1 MILRTLVIV
10 FAAITLVA
18 RFAWAQLQQSA
29 PQSAGSQAV
38 QLPLSGRTG
47 QGGGVV
53 VNQATIPGVTTSVNT
68 LSTTVQVQGPY
79 SGSIAARTP
88 ALAEGKLSLKEAIRR
103 GLQYNLGNIGMSQ
116 AVRQSRGQ
124 SLVARSGLLPNV
136 SANLRENLQQVNLAA
151 FGIRVPGARSIVGP
165 FNYFDL
171 RATLN
176 QTVFDF
182 TTLNN
187 YRATKAAT
195 EAAEMANKDAKD
207 LVVFAVSGAYLQV
220 IAAQAR
226 IRSVESQIETA
237 KIVFS
242 QMQQQGSVG
251 VVAQIDVNRSQ
262 VELQTQQ
269 QRLVSLQNDYAKQK
283 INLARIIGLPPAAN
297 FNTSDDIPFAP
308 ASPMTVDEGLLQA
321 RENRAD
327 LKAAEAQVRAAELA
341 RSAAR
346 AERLP
351 SLAFSADY
359 GAIGTNP
366 SNSHGTFTL
375 VGSLRVP
382 IWQGGRT
389 EGNIMQADAALE
401 QRRAE
406 LEDVRGRIEA
416 ELRSALLDLES
427 AQSQIEVAKNNQE
440 LAKETL
446 RLTRERFDAGI
457 TTTVEVVQAQESVSA
472 ADLDYI
478 TSVFAHNVAKISL
491 ARAIGKAEENVPRFL
506 QLQ

>member
-1 MILRTLVIV
+1 MTLRSSQIVVIAVTL
-10 FAAITLVA
+10 FTLPAYGQLPQPAA
-18 RFAWAQLQQSA
+18 
-29 PQSAGSQAV
+29 PSAGTQAV
-38 QLPLSGRTG
+38 QLPLSGRSG
-47 QGGGVV
+47 QAGGVV
-53 VNQATIPGVTTSVNT
+53 VNQTAIPGVTTSVNT
-68 LSTTVQVQGPY
+68 LSTNVQVQGPY
-79 SGSIAARTP
+79 SGSVTGRAADLTG
-88 ALAEGKLSLKEAIRR
+88 GKLTLKEAIRR
-103 GLQYNLGNIGMSQ
+103 GLEYNLGSIGMNQ
-116 AVRQSRGQ
+116 ALRQSRGQ
-124 SLVARSGLLPNV
+124 SRVARSGLLPSI
-136 SANLRENLQQVNLAA
+136 SANLRENVQQTNLAA
-151 FGIRVPGARSIVGP
+151 FGFSLPGRPSVVGP

-176 QTVFDF
+176 QTVLDF
-182 TTLNN
+182 TTLHN
-187 YRATKAAT
+187 YRASKANT
-195 EAAEMANKDAKD
+195 DAAEMSARDARD

-226 IRSVESQIETA
+226 INSVRSQIDTA
-237 KIVFS
+237 KAMFS
-242 QMQQQGSVG
+242 QMQQQRSVG

-269 QRLVSLQNDYAKQK
+269 QRLVSLQNDLAKQK

-297 FNTSDDIPFAP
+297 IDVADDIPFAP
-308 ASPMTVDEGLLQA
+308 APELTVDQALQQA
-321 RENRAD
+321 RENRSD
-327 LKAAEAQVRAAELA
+327 LKAAEAQVHAAELA

-359 GAIGTNP
+359 GAIGANP
-366 SNSHGTFTL
+366 SNSHGTFTV

-389 EGNIMQADAALE
+389 EGSIMQAEAALG

-406 LEDVRGRIEA
+406 LEDLRGRIEA
-416 ELRSALLDLES
+416 DLRSAFLDLGS
-427 AQSQIEVAKNNQE
+427 AQSQIEVARNNQE
-440 LAKETL
+440 LARETL

-457 TTTVEVVQAQESVSA
+457 TTTVEVVQAQQSVSA

-491 ARAIGKAEENVPRFL
+491 ARAVGKAEENVARFL
-506 QLQ
+506 QVQ